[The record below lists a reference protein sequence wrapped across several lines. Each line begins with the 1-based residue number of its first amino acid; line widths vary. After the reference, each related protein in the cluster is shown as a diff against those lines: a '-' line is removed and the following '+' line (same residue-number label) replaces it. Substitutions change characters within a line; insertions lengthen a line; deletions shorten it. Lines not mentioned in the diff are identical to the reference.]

1 MLYLLNTTVIP
12 HGADGLWIMRTV
24 TAEWAREAAAAAASV
39 GQLLSA
45 VGHSSSAEAMAAALG
60 MPVPCNRITV
70 VPEPGDELLCLRLH
84 SRPPEGVVLTLEELE
99 ATGYSWAL
107 LSYQG

>member
-12 HGADGLWIMRTV
+12 HGADGLWVMQTV
-24 TAEWAREAAAAAASV
+24 TAELAQTIAKAAAEA
-39 GQLLSA
+39 GQLHSA
-45 VGHSSSAEAMAAALG
+45 VGHSSSAAAMATALG
-60 MPVPCNRITV
+60 MPVACNRITV
-70 VPEPGDELLCLRLH
+70 VALPGDELLCMRLH
-84 SRPPEGVVLTLEELE
+84 SRPPEGVVLSSAQLE